1 MKYVLRNEDTDGG
14 GGAAVID
21 APVDAKP
28 DAAPKADA
36 PAAKPDAKA
45 DAKPDAKGYWPEDW
59 RQTVSKADEKVL
71 NRLQRYAS
79 PEAALQA
86 LIAAQNRI
94 SAGELK
100 PVLGKDASADEIKA
114 WRTEHGIPE
123 TPDKYDLKDAK
134 IEGIP
139 PDLLNEVFTEAHAS
153 NQTPEQ
159 VKATLKAW
167 NKISNNVAEK
177 RVEADLKF
185 QKEGEDA
192 LRNEWGGE
200 FRRNINLVHGL
211 LDGAGAPGLKE
222 NLLSAR
228 LPNGQ
233 PIGSSPE
240 VLKMLVSLALI
251 QNPTGV
257 VVPGGDG
264 NQAKGI
270 DEEIAGIEKTMR
282 ENRGAYNKSEPMQ
295 ARLRELY
302 AAREQMKP
310 RK

>member
-1 MKYVLRNEDTDGG
+1 MIYRNEDDPTAGG
-14 GGAAVID
+14 GEAVLE
-21 APVDAKP
+21 
-28 DAAPKADA
+28 APKADA
-36 PAAKPDAKA
+36 PAAKVDAPKPDAAKTETKPDAKL
-45 DAKPDAKGYWPEDW
+45 DAKGYWPEDW

-71 NRLQRYAS
+71 GRLQRYAS
-79 PEAALQA
+79 PD
-86 LIAAQNRI
+86 RI

-100 PVLGKDASADEIKA
+100 PVLGKDATADEIKA

-134 IEGIP
+134 VEGIP
-139 PDLLNEVFTEAHAS
+139 QDLLTEVFNEAHAS

-159 VKATLKAW
+159 VKATIKAW
-167 NKISNNVAEK
+167 NKISNTVSEK

-185 QKEGEDA
+185 QKDGEDA
-192 LRNEWGGE
+192 LRAEWGGE

-211 LDGAGAPGLKE
+211 LDGAGSEGLKE
-222 NLLSAR
+222 SLLSAR

-270 DEEIAGIEKTMR
+270 DDEIAGIEKTMR
-282 ENRGAYNKSEPMQ
+282 ENRSQYNKDERMQ
-295 ARLRELY
+295 ARYRDLLG
-302 AAREQMKP
+302 AREQMKP